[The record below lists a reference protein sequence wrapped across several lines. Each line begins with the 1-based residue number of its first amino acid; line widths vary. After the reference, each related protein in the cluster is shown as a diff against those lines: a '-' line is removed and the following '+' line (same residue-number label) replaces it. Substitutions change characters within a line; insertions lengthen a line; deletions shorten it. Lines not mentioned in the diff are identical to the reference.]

1 MRNHL
6 LRAAA
11 GNTTTG
17 FVTDNLILHLDAAS
31 YSSGTTWTDES
42 GQGNN
47 GTLTNGVSY
56 SSDNDGVFVFDGTN
70 DRVNLP
76 AGSDFAYGTGDF
88 TVEIWFNVT
97 GTSPQTWGEI
107 AFSQTVSGTNYF
119 ALFTSAQNPVQ
130 KKPTFI
136 YGTGN
141 GTYIISSTAYTEDTW
156 YHYVVTRNGTAL
168 TMYLNNSV
176 VATDTVSFNFNNT
189 TYAPAIGAYTHSDN
203 LNLEGKISIVRVYK
217 GKGFSASDVT
227 QNWNVSKARHGL
239 GLVTDNLILHLDASN
254 YSSGSTWTDESGQ
267 GNNGTLTNGVSYSS
281 DNGGV
286 LVFDGTD
293 DYVTTSSDMFNANS
307 NFTFSIW
314 FYSDT
319 FASGSKYS
327 FIADIN
333 NSQSLYLRYDTDGGS
348 IDVVNSNINVLGSFS
363 NSSLST
369 NTWYNITVTRSS
381 NTYTLYINGSS
392 ISTLS
397 SSHSFTHSP
406 NAIGANYKTSS
417 PYYKHLFDGK
427 IGIISIYNSAI
438 SASDVT
444 QNWNTFKVRYGY

>member
-11 GNTTTG
+11 GNITTG
-17 FVTDNLILHLDAAS
+17 FVTDNLILHLDAAN

-97 GTSPQTWGEI
+97 GTSPQRWGEI

-119 ALFTSAQNPVQ
+119 VVYTSGGNPVQ
-130 KKPTFI
+130 KKPRFT
-136 YGTGN
+136 YGTGG
-141 GTYIISSTAYTEDTW
+141 GTPIISSTAYTEDTW

-189 TYAPAIGAYTHSDN
+189 TYAPAIGAYTHSN
-203 LNLEGKISIVRVYK
+203 NHNLEGKISIVRVYK

-227 QNWNVSKARHGL
+227 QNWNVSKAR
-239 GLVTDNLILHLDASN
+239 
-254 YSSGSTWTDESGQ
+254 
-267 GNNGTLTNGVSYSS
+267 
-281 DNGGV
+281 
-286 LVFDGTD
+286 
-293 DYVTTSSDMFNANS
+293 
-307 NFTFSIW
+307 
-314 FYSDT
+314 
-319 FASGSKYS
+319 
-327 FIADIN
+327 
-333 NSQSLYLRYDTDGGS
+333 
-348 IDVVNSNINVLGSFS
+348 
-363 NSSLST
+363 
-369 NTWYNITVTRSS
+369 
-381 NTYTLYINGSS
+381 
-392 ISTLS
+392 
-397 SSHSFTHSP
+397 
-406 NAIGANYKTSS
+406 
-417 PYYKHLFDGK
+417 
-427 IGIISIYNSAI
+427 
-438 SASDVT
+438 
-444 QNWNTFKVRYGY
+444 YGY